1 MRTHRTAG
9 PLLPPLTRDAIPS
22 VQEQLLDRIRRA
34 DLARSLAE
42 HREPTLQ
49 AVEAAPGSHDA
60 LRGSR
65 EVGSSSVAIRHSRA
79 ECALRAGVMAT
90 QSRAKVSAARD
101 EASLASAILQIMASR
116 EVARGTPSRVRSC
129 LQRPCGA
136 LSDHMAPDT
145 SCCDAA
151 ATRARIDT
159 EDSALSSCHR
169 EAASRVKG
177 HRKVR
182 CS

>member
-1 MRTHRTAG
+1 MNVRAWRT
-9 PLLPPLTRDAIPS
+9 S
-22 VQEQLLDRIRRA
+22 KSA
-34 DLARSLAE
+34 DLKWVSYCLKVKWPE
-42 HREPTLQ
+42 
-49 AVEAAPGSHDA
+49 
-60 LRGSR
+60 
-65 EVGSSSVAIRHSRA
+65 
-79 ECALRAGVMAT
+79 VMAT
-90 QSRAKVSAARD
+90 QSRAKVCAARD